1 VSFEVRITISRNSRL
16 IGADFSGE
24 IQDHTFNAFGITDK
38 HYFVIIL
45 LGVSFKDNTVL
56 NKYPMWKYLLLLFVV
71 LISLLYAAPNLYGE
85 DPAVQI
91 SATRGAKVELSTL
104 GDVQDILKQSNIIPK
119 SVVLEND
126 QLLIRLK
133 SSEDQ
138 LLARETIIEKL
149 EGDFVTA
156 LNLAPSTPA
165 WLEAIGAGPLK
176 LGLDLRGGVYFLMEV
191 DMDEAV
197 SKAQEQMVQDLR
209 GDLRTEKIR
218 FRGITKAN
226 SATGVLITFTEQS
239 ILDSAIDYLKP
250 NNPSYQFSEF
260 VENDRFILSIEM
272 TDQKLQDSKEYALQQ
287 NLTILRNRV
296 NELGVAEPLV
306 QRQGTDRIVVQLP
319 GIQDTARAKEI
330 LGATATLEF
339 HAVDSETNINDAL
352 AGRLPSSSIVYK
364 ERNGRPVVVKK
375 QIILTGNHIVDAQ
388 SGSDDM
394 GRPQVSI
401 SLDSQ
406 GGSMMSR
413 FTKNNIG
420 EPMATLFIEYLPTGK
435 KKPNGKAVI
444 EKREEVANVATIQAQ
459 LGRSFRITGLDNA
472 AEAHNLALLLRAG
485 ALIAPIQIVQERTI
499 GPSLGQ
505 QNIDNGIKAMVYGM
519 LAVVLFMF
527 VYYRKF
533 GIIANTA
540 LLFNIVM
547 IIGFMSMI
555 PGATLTLPGIAGIVL
570 TVGMAVDANVL
581 IFERIREELAAG
593 KSIQQ
598 AIHEGY
604 SNAFSTIADANI
616 TTFITALILFAV
628 GTGPIKGFAVTLAI
642 GIATS
647 MFTSIFGTRAIVN
660 AVWGGRNDIKKL
672 SI

>member
-1 VSFEVRITISRNSRL
+1 M
-16 IGADFSGE
+16 
-24 IQDHTFNAFGITDK
+24 
-38 HYFVIIL
+38 
-45 LGVSFKDNTVL
+45 L
-56 NKYPMWKYLLLLFVV
+56 NQYPMWKYLLLSFVV
-71 LISLLYAAPNLYGE
+71 LVSLLYAAPNLYGE
-85 DPAVQI
+85 DPAIQI
-91 SATRGAKVELSTL
+91 SATRGGKVELVTFEK
-104 GDVQDILKQSNIIPK
+104 VQTFLKQANITPK
-119 SVVLEND
+119 SATLEEG
-126 QLLIRLK
+126 QILVRLK
-133 SSEDQ
+133 SSQDQ
-138 LLARETIIEKL
+138 LLARETMLAQLDNNFI
-149 EGDFVTA
+149 TA

-176 LGLDLRGGVYFLMEV
+176 LGLDLRGGVHFLMEV
-191 DMDEAV
+191 DMEEAI
-197 SKAQEQMVQDLR
+197 SKAQEQLVQDFR
-209 GDLRTEKIR
+209 TDLRTERIR
-218 FRGITKAN
+218 YRGIAKAD
-226 SATGVLITFTEQS
+226 SETGVLVTFAEQA
-239 ILDSAIDYLKP
+239 ILDDAIEYLEPLNP
-250 NNPSYQFSEF
+250 NYQFSDS
-260 VENDRFILSIEM
+260 VSGDNYILLIEM
-272 TDQKLQDSKEYALQQ
+272 TDEKLKSTKEDALQQ
-287 NLTILRNRV
+287 NLSILRNRV

-306 QRQGTDRIVVQLP
+306 QRQGSDRIVVELP

-339 HAVDSETNINDAL
+339 HAVDTATNVNDAL

-364 ERNGRPVVVKK
+364 ERDGRPVVVKK

-388 SGSDDM
+388 SSNDEM

-406 GGSMMSR
+406 GGSKMSR
-413 FTKNNIG
+413 FTRNNIG
-420 EPMATLFIEYLPTGK
+420 KPMATLFIEYLPTGK
-435 KKPNGKAVI
+435 KKPNGKAII

-485 ALIAPIQIVQERTI
+485 ALIAPIQIIEERTI

-505 QNIDNGIKAMVYGM
+505 ENIDNGIKAMSYGM
-519 LAVVLFMF
+519 LAVVVFMF
-527 VYYRKF
+527 IYYRSF
-533 GIIANTA
+533 GAVANTA
-540 LLFNIVM
+540 LLLNIVM

-581 IFERIREELAAG
+581 IFERIREEIVAG
-593 KSIQQ
+593 KSIQK
-598 AIHEGY
+598 AINEGY

-616 TTFITALILFAV
+616 TTFMTALILFAV
-628 GTGPIKGFAVTLAI
+628 GTGPVKGFAVTLAI